1 MEASYAESILE
12 LVKEIANMNSKD
24 FLFEMLHI
32 LLNGTNKYIIGQKV
46 TSHEQ
51 QGYWE
56 YPTLKKQKGKHMFL
70 CTKRKGLNITMKYI
84 ELEFHKQSQLLC
96 LKLLKSPKL
105 KGEGSSL
112 N

>member
-1 MEASYAESILE
+1 MEASYAESIPE

-46 TSHEQ
+46 TLHEQ

-56 YPTLKKQKGKHMFL
+56 YPTLKKQK
-70 CTKRKGLNITMKYI
+70 RKTYVLM
-84 ELEFHKQSQLLC
+84 HQD
-96 LKLLKSPKL
+96 
-105 KGEGSSL
+105 KGTQHHNERHRA
-112 N
+112 